1 MIIEIRAPIETTL
14 IRTNNHLYTTQNKQ
28 KKSLV
33 IDPLVTTEQNTFLN
47 LLHTRDTKK
56 VDFFKKKNS
65 NIQLNGFDS
74 LFEEFFPSSK

>member
-33 IDPLVTTEQNTFLN
+33 NDPCYNRTKYFSQPYYCILEIP
-47 LLHTRDTKK
+47 KK
-56 VDFFKKKNS
+56 VDFFKKK
-65 NIQLNGFDS
+65 
-74 LFEEFFPSSK
+74 K

>member
-56 VDFFKKKNS
+56 S
-65 NIQLNGFDS
+65 
-74 LFEEFFPSSK
+74 